1 MTTID
6 PPSTRTTLKTVRV
19 LIVEDEYILARNLR
33 EGLESLGYQ
42 VLSIVDSGEAA
53 IEKAIELRPSIILMD
68 IWIRGELDGIQ
79 AAERIWQQ
87 LQIPVIYVTGH
98 SDQSTVERA
107 TLTSPFGYVLKPV
120 REKEL
125 YVAIQTALS
134 RYEREQFFST
144 VLQGMSDGI
153 IVVDPQLHIKYLNL
167 AAEALMG
174 WKLDEVK
181 ERIVTEVAP
190 LLDEQNQRPIDH
202 PIVSVLRME
211 TTIYL
216 ENHILL
222 VRKDGTTISIANSV
236 ALLKDNDSNITG
248 AVMVFR
254 DDTRRRI
261 TEERD
266 LANAEAQQTKV
277 LLAEQ
282 QRLNQLKDDFLA
294 TTSHELRTPLSNI
307 KLAICMLENV
317 LNQSCMVS
325 LEGTDQAQS
334 IDRYLSILREQAEHE
349 LTLVNDLLDI
359 RAIEADAYP
368 LDLTII
374 PLQNWLPHV
383 AEKFQARIA
392 AQQQTLQIDIPPEL
406 PTFISDLNSLTRIV
420 SELLNNACKY
430 TPPGERITVEVS
442 VAPRARA
449 MGQEKAGNLEL
460 EIENQK
466 STITISIKNSGV
478 EIATDQLEKI
488 FQPFYRI
495 PQSDRW
501 KHGGTGLGLALVRK
515 LVEYLQ
521 GTIQVTSGQCW
532 TIFTVQLP
540 LNLSNGSELSSMPN

>member
-1 MTTID
+1 
-6 PPSTRTTLKTVRV
+6 
-19 LIVEDEYILARNLR
+19 
-33 EGLESLGYQ
+33 
-42 VLSIVDSGEAA
+42 
-53 IEKAIELRPSIILMD
+53 
-68 IWIRGELDGIQ
+68 
-79 AAERIWQQ
+79 
-87 LQIPVIYVTGH
+87 
-98 SDQSTVERA
+98 
-107 TLTSPFGYVLKPV
+107 
-120 REKEL
+120 
-125 YVAIQTALS
+125 
-134 RYEREQFFST
+134 
-144 VLQGMSDGI
+144 
-153 IVVDPQLHIKYLNL
+153 
-167 AAEALMG
+167 
-174 WKLDEVK
+174 
-181 ERIVTEVAP
+181 
-190 LLDEQNQRPIDH
+190 
-202 PIVSVLRME
+202 
-211 TTIYL
+211 
-216 ENHILL
+216 
-222 VRKDGTTISIANSV
+222 
-236 ALLKDNDSNITG
+236 
-248 AVMVFR
+248 MVFR

>member
-1 MTTID
+1 MTTTD
-6 PPSTRTTLKTVRV
+6 TSSTGTTLKAVRV

-33 EGLESLGYQ
+33 EGLEFFGYQ
-42 VLSIVDSGEAA
+42 VLGIVDSGEAA

-107 TLTSPFGYVLKPV
+107 TLTFPFGYVLKPI

-134 RYEREQFFST
+134 RYEREQFFLT
-144 VLQGMSDGI
+144 VLQGMGDGI
-153 IVVDPQLHIKYLNL
+153 IVVDSQLHIKYLNS
-167 AAEALMG
+167 AAEALTG
-174 WKLDEVK
+174 WQLNEVK
-181 ERIVTEVAP
+181 ERLVTEIVP

-202 PIVSVLRME
+202 PIVSALRME

-216 ENHILL
+216 EEHILL
-222 VRKDGTTISIANSV
+222 VRKDGTMISVTDSV
-236 ALLKDNDSNITG
+236 ALLKDSDSNITG

-254 DDTRRRI
+254 DATHRRI

-266 LANAEAQQTKV
+266 RAHAEAQQAKV

-307 KLAICMLENV
+307 KLAIRMLETV

-334 IDRYLSILREQAEHE
+334 IDRYLSILREQSEHE
-349 LTLVNDLLDI
+349 LSLVNDLLDI

-392 AQQQTLQIDIPPEL
+392 AQQQTLQIDIPPDL
-406 PTFISDLNSLTRIV
+406 PTFVSDLDSLTRIV

-430 TPPGERITVEVS
+430 TPPGERITIEVS
-442 VAPRARA
+442 VAPRARE
-449 MGQEKAGNLEL
+449 MGQEKTGNLKL
-460 EIENQK
+460 EIEDQK
-466 STITISIKNSGV
+466 STIAISIKNSGV
-478 EIATDQLEKI
+478 EIATEQLEQI

-521 GTIQVTSGQCW
+521 GTIQVTSGPYW

-540 LNLSNGSELSSMPN
+540 LNLSNGGDAS